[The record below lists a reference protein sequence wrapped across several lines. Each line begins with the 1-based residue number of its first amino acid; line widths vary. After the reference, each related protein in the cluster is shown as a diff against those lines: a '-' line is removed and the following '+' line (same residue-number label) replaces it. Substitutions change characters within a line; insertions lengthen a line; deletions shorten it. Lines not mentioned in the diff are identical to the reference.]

1 MLIKQILNELFNDNF
16 LRWEKKNPGPG
27 REELTA
33 MQALD
38 LLVNSFDV
46 IAVSLSLCS
55 DIKDQKLPHLEL
67 SRPAQVPLGNA
78 HLPPLEAEAGA
89 AAAGPACL
97 TMTGGGY
104 NQAYICHFLI
114 FRHFEL

>member
-1 MLIKQILNELFNDNF
+1 MIFFNVDF
-16 LRWEKKNPGPG
+16 PRWEKKNPGHG

-38 LLVNSFDV
+38 LL
-46 IAVSLSLCS
+46 
-55 DIKDQKLPHLEL
+55 
-67 SRPAQVPLGNA
+67 VPLGNA

-97 TMTGGGY
+97 TMTGNLLFGFASVVS
-104 NQAYICHFLI
+104 NFFLQESQ
-114 FRHFEL
+114 HG